1 LTNNIEINNQY
12 LGLLK
17 KVFFNYE
24 SREHFANLIFPYFFH
39 KNNNNTIYHKQ
50 LTVNSFNIFSKII
63 KICFENL
70 NINDINLCLLLTL
83 ACFIYY
89 KIEKDKIIYL
99 YSNFIFNKSDKNQ
112 QNEQPYKLWNSE
124 NFWIEF
130 FNFEFENNN
139 KEQENNEED
148 YEYIKNEDDIKIKEN
163 DIDWDRKM
171 CLIKT
176 VIEVIN
182 IMNKLNLEKNF
193 IVNIIEK
200 IILPVFI
207 NDFYYIN
214 IIMNLALS
222 ANNIN

>member
-1 LTNNIEINNQY
+1 M
-12 LGLLK
+12 
-17 KVFFNYE
+17 
-24 SREHFANLIFPYFFH
+24 
-39 KNNNNTIYHKQ
+39 
-50 LTVNSFNIFSKII
+50 TVNSFNIFSKII
-63 KICFENL
+63 KICFENS
-70 NINDINLCLLLTL
+70 NTNDINLCLLLTL

-139 KEQENNEED
+139 KEQENYEED

-182 IMNKLNLEKNF
+182 IMKKLNLEKNF